1 MIGQIQKLFVKD
13 IQEKELEL
21 NVLKFKYIQFLMS
34 FIPDKDLVSIY
45 DSYNVIFPVISQM
58 SEEEL
63 VHSTHILNRVIQIF
77 ETWIHNNYNTTL
89 DYANK

>member
-63 VHSTHILNRVIQIF
+63 VHNTHILNRVIQIF